1 MIMSKLIE
9 RNDITL
15 KFRLPKEL
23 GERLEAYAKAKHMPV
38 SKVIRLAINNIL
50 GYYHENKN
58 TDINDIL

>member
-1 MIMSKLIE
+1 MAKLIE

-23 GERLEAYAKAKHMPV
+23 GERLEAYAKDKHMSA

-50 GYYHENKN
+50 GDYHENEN
-58 TDINDIL
+58 SDIHDIL